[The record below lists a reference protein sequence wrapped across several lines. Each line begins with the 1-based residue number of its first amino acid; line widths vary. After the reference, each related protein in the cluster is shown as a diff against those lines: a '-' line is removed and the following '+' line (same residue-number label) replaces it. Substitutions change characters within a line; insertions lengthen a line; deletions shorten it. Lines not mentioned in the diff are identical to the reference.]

1 MIDNLKVGN
10 PYSKQ
15 DLKVLLNEESLGTM
29 REGFFPCKNSP
40 VSILFVDLEKAGKEK
55 RFHFDDYYDGST
67 FHWDSQPRQSIN
79 VPTIQDLVT
88 ERRTPILFAR
98 VDQKIK
104 GATQPFV
111 YCGRLK
117 FNSNDEKTSKP
128 VHILFD
134 SLDYTDSPS
143 PVLKEIYEWSQGKVM
158 NDDRVTFRA
167 PLVNKPQKQKKKTVD
182 QNESTDSETRK
193 KGAKETDKAFKFVNN
208 SLDPDTLTET
218 DKETVLKVR
227 TKQGKFRDALRER
240 YGDKCCLTGLSEP
253 ALLIASHIKPFS
265 KCEDFERQDPN
276 NGFLLA
282 SHIDALFDK
291 NFISFYND
299 GTIIISERV
308 SMGTKKIMGIERGM
322 KLKFP
327 ITDENKTY
335 LAYHRSKLVQ

>member
-10 PYSKQ
+10 AYSKQ

-29 REGFFPCKNSP
+29 REGFFTCKNSP

-104 GATQPFV
+104 GATQPFI

-117 FNSNDEKTSKP
+117 FNSHDEKTTKP

-143 PVLKEIYEWSQGKVM
+143 AALKEIYEWSQGKVM
-158 NDDRVTFRA
+158 DDDRVTFSA
-167 PLVNKPQKQKKKTVD
+167 PLVNKPSKQKKTEQDNSSVKEKIDEGTK
-182 QNESTDSETRK
+182 ES
-193 KGAKETDKAFKFVNN
+193 KESFKFVNN

-218 DKETVLKVR
+218 EKETVLKVR
-227 TKQGKFRDALRER
+227 IKQGKFRDALRER

-276 NGFLLA
+276 NGLLLA

-308 SMGTKKIMGIERGM
+308 SMSTRKIMGIERGM